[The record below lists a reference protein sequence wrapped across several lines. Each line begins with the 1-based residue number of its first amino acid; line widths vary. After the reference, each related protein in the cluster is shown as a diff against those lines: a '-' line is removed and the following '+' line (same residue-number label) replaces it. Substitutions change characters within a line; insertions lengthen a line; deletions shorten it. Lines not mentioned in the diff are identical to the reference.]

1 MDTFTTEMSNDVWQI
16 KTSEGQIKTS
26 EGQKK
31 LLPLPLTT
39 TVTHIHLPF
48 FEVRTDILLAKLV

>member
-31 LLPLPLTT
+31 LLPLGFSAFYNYSNTYSPTFL
-39 TVTHIHLPF
+39 
-48 FEVRTDILLAKLV
+48 